1 MKTMA
6 ALVLAAGASTRFGSP
21 KQLAMIGDKTLL
33 QNSIDTANQVLP
45 GSVTVVLG
53 AHYQQIASTVSAAT
67 VIVNSQWQAG
77 LGCSI
82 ALGVSQIEQTCQA
95 ILVLLADQPRIQGHH
110 LKAMCIA
117 FTGDNIVCA
126 TYQGKRGVPAVFP
139 GCCFSAL
146 KQLSGD
152 QGAKRIL
159 QQTRTPVVELAL
171 PEAGFDIDTV
181 VQLTA
186 ANTYY
191 EQD

>member
-1 MKTMA
+1 MAILIMA
-6 ALVLAAGASTRFGSP
+6 AGVSTRFGSA
-21 KQLAMIGDKTLL
+21 KQLAKIGGKTLL
-33 QNSIDTANQVLP
+33 QQSIDTANEILP
-45 GSVTVVLG
+45 GSVYVVLG
-53 AHYQQIASTVSAAT
+53 ARYQQITPTVSGAT
-67 VIVNSQWQAG
+67 IMVNSQWQAG

-110 LKAMCIA
+110 LKAMCMA

-126 TYQGKRGVPAVFP
+126 TYQGKRGVPAIFP
-139 GCCFSAL
+139 RCCFSTL

-152 QGAKRIL
+152 QGAKKIL
-159 QQTRTPVVELAL
+159 QQTRLPVFELAL

-186 ANTYY
+186 ADTYC